1 MIQGTEVGL
10 ADIDDYIAGGLSRS
24 LKPSAQS
31 DVTGVHL
38 RGIRSSEEIA
48 VSQAAAYDRPAFLLQ
63 VLFQLGLI
71 ERAGQAAVKIKIIFI
86 IAGTDDEAVV
96 TVIDNGMY
104 VIVACHHLGKVV
116 VHIVDELD
124 IVRGADLVQLHFL

>member
-31 DVTGVHL
+31 DVAGVHL

-48 VSQAAAYDRPAFLLQ
+48 VSQAAAYNRSAFLLQ

-71 ERAGQAAVKIKIIFI
+71 ERAGQAAVKIKVIFI
-86 IAGTDDEAVV
+86 IAGTDD
-96 TVIDNGMY
+96 
-104 VIVACHHLGKVV
+104 
-116 VHIVDELD
+116 
-124 IVRGADLVQLHFL
+124 